1 MYKLIALDVNG
12 TLLTDRKELTEEV
25 IEAVRKAKKRGS
37 KIVLC
42 TERSYDGIVKVV
54 HDLGNQYV
62 DYAICFNGAL
72 VKDAKMHTTL
82 SRVNLTKDDLVYLYQ
97 TSERIGCSVHF
108 DDEHSIY
115 TPNQHI
121 GKYTVQEAYYNNAP
135 LYYRNAYDL
144 PEHFIPSKA
153 IFSEE
158 KNKLDSSIKKLPKD
172 FFSKF
177 HAIKSG
183 PNFFEIL
190 NSTASKGNAL
200 KALCERLGVDQLDVL
215 AIGDHE
221 NDLSML
227 AFAGKS
233 VAMENAE
240 RAVLQIADDVTASNN
255 QNGVAA
261 AINKYVLE
269 QNE

>member
-1 MYKLIALDVNG
+1 MYKIIALDVNG
-12 TLLTDRKELTEEV
+12 TLLTDKKKLTTEV
-25 IEAVRKAKKRGS
+25 IEAVKNAHRAGV

-54 HDLGNQYV
+54 HDIGNQFI

-72 VKDAKMHTTL
+72 VKDAKTHTIL
-82 SRVNLTKDDLVYLYQ
+82 SRVNLTKEDLSYLYLL
-97 TSERIGCSVHF
+97 SERAGCSVHF

-121 GKYTVQEAYYNNAP
+121 GKYTIQEAYYNNAP
-135 LYYRNAYDL
+135 LYYRNVYDL
-144 PEHFIPSKA
+144 PDKFVPSKA

-158 KNKLDSSIKKLPKD
+158 QSKLDNFIKKLPKE

-200 KALCERLGVDQLDVL
+200 KSLCERLNIDQQDVL
-215 AIGDHE
+215 AIGDHD

-227 AFAGKS
+227 SFAGKS
-233 VAMENAE
+233 IAMGNSDK
-240 RAVLQIADDVTASNN
+240 AVLKIADDVTGTNN
-255 QNGVAA
+255 ENGVAS
-261 AINKYVLE
+261 AIEKYIL
-269 QNE
+269 N

>member
-1 MYKLIALDVNG
+1 MYKMIVLDVNG
-12 TLLTDRKELTEEV
+12 TLLTDKKEVTTEV
-25 IEAVRKAKKRGS
+25 IEAIRKAHQAGI

-54 HDLGNQYV
+54 HDLGNQFV

-72 VKDAKMHTTL
+72 VKDAKTHTVL
-82 SRVNLTKDDLVYLYQ
+82 SRVNLTKDDLSYLYLL
-97 TSERIGCSVHF
+97 SDRAGCSIHF
-108 DDEHSIY
+108 DDEYSIY

-121 GKYTVQEAYYNNAP
+121 GKYTIQEAYYTNVP
-135 LYYRNAYDL
+135 LYYRNIYDL
-144 PEHFIPSKA
+144 PEKFVPSKA

-158 KNKLDSSIKKLPKD
+158 RFKLDNFINQLPKD
-172 FFSKF
+172 FSTRF

-200 KALCERLGVDQLDVL
+200 KALCERLNIDPLDVL
-215 AIGDHE
+215 AIGDHD

-227 AFAGKS
+227 TFAGTS
-233 VAMENAE
+233 IAMGNADKT
-240 RAVLQIADDVTASNN
+240 VLDIADDVTATNN
-255 QNGVAA
+255 ENGVAE
-261 AINKYVLE
+261 AIKKYIL
-269 QNE
+269 N

>member
-12 TLLTDRKELTEEV
+12 TLLNDRKEISPEV
-25 IEAVRKAKKRGS
+25 KDAVKRAKKAGL
-37 KIVLC
+37 KIALC
-42 TERSYDGIVKVV
+42 TERSYDALVKVI
-54 HDLGNQYV
+54 HDLGVGNV

-72 VKDAKMHTTL
+72 VKDTKTHTTL

-97 TSERIGCSVHF
+97 TGERIACSVHF

-121 GKYTVQEAYYNNAP
+121 GKYTVQEAYYNDAP
-135 LYYRNAYDL
+135 LQYRNIYDM
-144 PEHFIPSKA
+144 PDKFIPAKA
-153 IFSEE
+153 IFSAE
-158 KNKLDSSIKKLPKD
+158 KTKLENGIKKLPKE
-172 FFSKF
+172 FFHRF

-200 KALCERLGVDQLDVL
+200 HGLCERLGIDPNHVL
-215 AIGDHE
+215 AIGDQE

-227 AFAGKS
+227 AYAGTS
-233 VAMENAE
+233 VAMDNADP
-240 RAVLQIADDVTASNN
+240 AVKKIADVSTASNN

-261 AINKYVLE
+261 AIEKYVF
-269 QNE
+269 NS

>member
-1 MYKLIALDVNG
+1 MYKMIALDVNG
-12 TLLTDRKELTEEV
+12 TLLTDQKELTNEV
-25 IEAVRKAKKRGS
+25 IEAIKKAHRAGV

-54 HDLGNQYV
+54 HDLGNQFI

-72 VKDAKMHTTL
+72 VKDAKTHTIL
-82 SRVNLTKDDLVYLYQ
+82 SRVNLTREDLSYLYLL
-97 TSERIGCSVHF
+97 SERAGCSVHF
-108 DDEHSIY
+108 NDEHSIC

-121 GKYTVQEAYYNNAP
+121 GKYTIQEAYYNNVA
-135 LYYRNAYDL
+135 LYYRNIYDL
-144 PEHFIPSKA
+144 PEKFVPSKA

-158 KNKLDSSIKKLPKD
+158 KLKLDTFINQLPKE
-172 FFSKF
+172 FFSRF
-177 HAIKSG
+177 HALKSG

-200 KALCERLGVDQLDVL
+200 KALCERLDIDQQDVL
-215 AIGDHE
+215 AIGNQD

-233 VAMENAE
+233 VAMGNADKI
-240 RAVLQIADDVTASNN
+240 VLDIADDVTGTNN
-255 QNGVAA
+255 QNGVATDR
-261 AINKYVLE
+261 KSVV
-269 QNE
+269 